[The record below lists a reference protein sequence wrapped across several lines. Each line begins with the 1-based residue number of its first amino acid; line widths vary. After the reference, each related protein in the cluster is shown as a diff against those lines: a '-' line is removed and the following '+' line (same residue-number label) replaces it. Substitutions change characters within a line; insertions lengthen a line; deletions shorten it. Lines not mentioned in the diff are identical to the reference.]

1 MSLQNVVE
9 KVMAVSESL
18 EAERRSSEVN
28 RVNTF
33 KNFSALY
40 EQTQQLLA
48 NQATLTKKADSSLE
62 LAIELSEKMDLQN
75 LQMDRQSAMIQQLMR
90 TVEAQN
96 NIIIS
101 LQSQSI
107 HGV

>member
-1 MSLQNVVE
+1 MVINMSLQNVAE
-9 KVMAVSESL
+9 KVMELSETFHSHK
-18 EAERRSSEVN
+18 RDV
-28 RVNTF
+28 F
-33 KNFSALY
+33 KNTKALY
-40 EQTQQLLA
+40 EQNQQLLA

-101 LQSQSI
+101 LQSQTI

>member
-1 MSLQNVVE
+1 MSIENVATRMMDLSKTTQSLKAMCFQNFKFVYE
-9 KVMAVSESL
+9 KL
-18 EAERRSSEVN
+18 NEVI
-28 RVNTF
+28 T
-33 KNFSALY
+33 
-40 EQTQQLLA
+40 

-75 LQMDRQSAMIQQLMR
+75 LQMERQSAMIQELLR

-101 LQSQSI
+101 LQNYQNRL
-107 HGV
+107 

>member
-9 KVMAVSESL
+9 GLMELKETVHSHKRDV
-18 EAERRSSEVN
+18 
-28 RVNTF
+28 F
-33 KNFSALY
+33 KNAKALY
-40 EQTQQLLA
+40 EQNQQLLA
-48 NQATLTKKADSSLE
+48 NQAALTKKADSSLE

-75 LQMDRQSAMIQQLMR
+75 LKMDRQNAMIQQLMR
-90 TVEAQN
+90 AVEAQN

-101 LQSQSI
+101 LQSQNA

>member
-1 MSLQNVVE
+1 MSTEIVVK
-9 KVMAVSESL
+9 KVMDLSETFHTHK
-18 EAERRSSEVN
+18 RD
-28 RVNTF
+28 TF

-40 EQTQQLLA
+40 EQNQQLLA

-101 LQSQSI
+101 LQSQNV